1 MRCMT
6 KIEDFKTAS
15 FEKKC
20 DLVIANSTYIMSRKI
35 GETKVYLYN
44 TGDFYIEVYYSS
56 KYKKVLMINAFDC
69 LVDLEIYAEKISLT
83 DLGF

>member
-44 TGDFYIEVYYSS
+44 TGEFYIEVYYSS

>member
-1 MRCMT
+1 MT

>member
-69 LVDLEIYAEKISLT
+69 LVGLEIYAEKISLT

>member
-69 LVDLEIYAEKISLT
+69 LVDLEIYAENISLT